1 MKGVDSLAM
10 RVAPWAIPVLTVG
23 VFALDIVS
31 PLGIAVWMFYAVPLL
46 LTVFL
51 PHPRASFYA
60 TTIMSLLVVA
70 GLFLSPA
77 GLESP
82 TAFFNRGLGLL
93 LIWGLV
99 WAVTSRKDLRASLAA
114 SLSDRRQAETA
125 REAAVEARALSDVAL
140 LGAVTGRRE
149 AEAQLLST
157 KLNLDSVI
165 QSAMDAII
173 TVDDSQRVVLFNHA
187 AEQMFGCAAQVAI
200 GQPMDRFIPAR
211 FREAHR
217 RHVEGFGHSGTTT
230 RKMGAMGQV
239 RGLRAGGEEF
249 AVEAA
254 ISQVRAEGK
263 TYMTV
268 ILRDITARQKAEAD
282 LKEAEERFRLV
293 ALATNDVLWD
303 WDLKTDRHWWSESA
317 KTQFGYDP
325 DREPSIEAW
334 KSRLHPEDRN
344 KVLASVQQAIQS
356 GQAFWF
362 GEYRFLAANGSEAV
376 IFDRG
381 HIVRD
386 PDGIPVRMIGAMI
399 DITERRQAETLLRQS
414 EERYRRLVEVSP
426 DAIFLMRGDRIVFA
440 NEQGV
445 RLLGAQTEAQ
455 IMGRSWL
462 DFLATEFHDV
472 VRDRLHRLVEGEE
485 TVPLKHERVL
495 RLDGTEVDVEVSSAR
510 MVEQEG
516 VTVQTVVRDITERQR
531 MLDQLRRT
539 ERLAE
544 LGTLASGMAH
554 EIGTPMN
561 VIMGRAEH
569 LLQRT
574 TDEKAKKGLQII
586 VTQVERITKIM
597 NQLLTLARRRPS
609 EQRPADLRRTVD
621 DCVEVLQERFKKHRV
636 HVIKHYE
643 ANLPAALVDPDQ
655 ISQVLLN
662 LLLNADHAM
671 AEGGTLRLGLTSAG
685 DRVFLTVSDTGHG
698 IPNNHLSKIFTPFFT
713 TKEAGKG
720 TGLGLS
726 VVHGIIEEHK
736 GTISVESEVGKGTT
750 FTITV
755 PTARA

>member
-1 MKGVDSLAM
+1 MKGVDSLAI

-23 VFALDIVS
+23 VLALDMFS
-31 PLGIAVWMFYAVPLL
+31 PLGIAVWMLYAVPLL
-46 LTVFL
+46 LTVCL
-51 PHPRASFYA
+51 PHPSAPFYVTA
-60 TTIMSLLVVA
+60 GMSLLVLA
-70 GLFLSPA
+70 RPFLSPA

-82 TAFFNRGLGLL
+82 IAFFNRGLGLV

-99 WAVTSRKDLRASLAA
+99 WTVTSRKDIRASLAA

-149 AEAQLLST
+149 AEDRLLST
-157 KLNLDSVI
+157 KLNLDTVI

-187 AEQMFGCAAQVAI
+187 AEQMFGCAAQAAI
-200 GQPMDRFIPAR
+200 GRPMDRFIPAR

-217 RHVEGFGHSGTTT
+217 RHVAEFDRSGATT
-230 RKMGAMGQV
+230 RTMGAMGQV

-254 ISQVRAEGK
+254 ISHVRAEGK

-282 LKEAEERFRLV
+282 VKEAEERFRLV

-317 KTQFGYDP
+317 RAQFGYDP

-334 KSRLHPEDRN
+334 KSRLHPDDRE
-344 KVLASVQQAIQS
+344 KVLASVRQAIQS
-356 GQAFWF
+356 GQTFWF
-362 GEYRFLAANGSEAV
+362 AEYRFRVVDGSEAV
-376 IFDRG
+376 FFDRG

-386 PDGIPVRMIGAMI
+386 PEGIPLRMIGAMI
-399 DITERRQAETLLRQS
+399 DITERRRAETLLRQS

-445 RLLGAQTEAQ
+445 KLLGAQTEAQ
-455 IMGRSWL
+455 IMGRSWM
-462 DFLATEFHDV
+462 DFLATEFHDA

-510 MVEQEG
+510 IVEEGG
-516 VTVQTVVRDITERQR
+516 VTVQTVVRDITERRR

-561 VIMGRAEH
+561 VILGRAEH
-569 LLQRT
+569 LMQRT
-574 TDEKAKKGLQII
+574 TDEQAKKGLQII

-609 EQRPADLRRTVD
+609 EQRPADLRRTID

-643 ANLPAALVDPDQ
+643 ADPPSALVDSDQ
-655 ISQVLLN
+655 MSQVLLN

-671 AEGGTLRLGLTSAG
+671 AEGGTLRLGLRSDG
-685 DRVFLTVSDTGHG
+685 DRIILTVSDTGHG
-698 IPNNHLSKIFTPFFT
+698 IPNNHQSKIFTPFFT

-726 VVHGIIEEHK
+726 VVHGIIEEHQ

-755 PTARA
+755 PTAKA